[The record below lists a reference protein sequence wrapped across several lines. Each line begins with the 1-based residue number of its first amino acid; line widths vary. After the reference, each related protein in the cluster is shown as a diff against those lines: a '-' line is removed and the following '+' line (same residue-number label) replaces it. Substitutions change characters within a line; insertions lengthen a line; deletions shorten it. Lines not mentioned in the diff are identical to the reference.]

1 MSTCQ
6 ARRMVKSTPEAW
18 QAKPSKMRKDN
29 QLIVIAHLSQ
39 LLDFI
44 AGFGG
49 LMVPLILWLT
59 QKDRV
64 WEMDE
69 HGKSILNFQISLFI
83 YSLICIPLI
92 FALGLGLVGLFIICV
107 IAVVFPVVNAI
118 RASNGE
124 SPKYP
129 LSLNFI
135 S

>member
-1 MSTCQ
+1 
-6 ARRMVKSTPEAW
+6 
-18 QAKPSKMRKDN
+18 MRKDN
-29 QLIVIAHLSQ
+29 KMLVIAHLSQ

-44 AGFGG
+44 TGFGG
-49 LMVPLILWLT
+49 LIVPLVLWLT
-59 QKDRV
+59 QRDRV

-69 HGKSILNFQISLFI
+69 HGKSILNFQISLFL

-92 FALGLGLVGLFIICV
+92 FALGLGLVGLFMICV
-107 IAVVFPVVNAI
+107 IAVVFPIVNAV

-124 SPKYP
+124 PPKYP

>member
-1 MSTCQ
+1 
-6 ARRMVKSTPEAW
+6 
-18 QAKPSKMRKDN
+18 MRKDN
-29 QLIVIAHLSQ
+29 QILVIAHLSQ

-44 AGFGG
+44 TGFGG
-49 LMVPLILWLT
+49 LIVPLVLWLT
-59 QKDRV
+59 QRDRV

-83 YSLICIPLI
+83 YSLVCIPLI

-107 IAVVFPVVNAI
+107 IALVFPIVNAV

-124 SPKYP
+124 PPKYP